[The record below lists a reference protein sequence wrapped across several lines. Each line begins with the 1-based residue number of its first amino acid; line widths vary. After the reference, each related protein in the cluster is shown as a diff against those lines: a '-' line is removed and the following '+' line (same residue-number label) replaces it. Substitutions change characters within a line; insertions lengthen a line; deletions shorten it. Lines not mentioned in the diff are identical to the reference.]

1 MWKKEYEFFQKT
13 LQSERETNCELK
25 WKQVS
30 GVRWTNNNKK
40 HLLKTIE
47 IYELQEKQ

>member
-1 MWKKEYEFFQKT
+1 MNFSKKHLKVNVRQIESLNENKFLEYGG
-13 LQSERETNCELK
+13 L
-25 WKQVS
+25 
-30 GVRWTNNNKK
+30 GNNKK